1 MEGNGDLMAPAE
13 SHHGTGRAVVVG
25 QPWSLGWR
33 EIESA
38 ARVEASE
45 IRKRWRMVAVAV
57 AVSVSLGLSGAVD
70 HGILSVSSADAFSIE
85 HA

>member
-33 EIESA
+33 ERE
-38 ARVEASE
+38 RGPVEASE